1 MSIAT
6 KHGDKGDTGLIG
18 GARVSK
24 ADVRVE
30 AYGTVDELGAALG
43 FARSICEDAEVRE
56 LTKSVQRELF
66 TVAGAVASPAGGQE
80 SKTTYVTPEMVEA
93 LTAHVTRIEAT
104 EGILSD
110 WSLPGDHAAAAAYD
124 VARTVCRR
132 AERAVVRLAESG
144 AEVSPH
150 VVPYLNRLS
159 DRSEEHTSELQS
171 RQYLVCRLLLEKKKH
186 KIDAFPLY
194 TMQSTLLF
202 KTLSRPTPLASQI

>member
-24 ADVRVE
+24 ADLRVE

-56 LTKSVQRELF
+56 LTKSIQRELF
-66 TVAGAVASPAGGQE
+66 TVAGAIASPAGGQE
-80 SKTTYVTPEMVEA
+80 SATTYVTPEMVEA

-110 WSLPGDHAAAAAYD
+110 WSLPGEHAAAAAYD

-132 AERAVVRLAESG
+132 AERAVVRLGETG
-144 AEVSPH
+144 VEINPH

-159 DRSEEHTSELQS
+159 DLLWLFGRLLELRAGLDTRLRDEEHRGPRWS
-171 RQYLVCRLLLEKKKH
+171 R
-186 KIDAFPLY
+186 AW
-194 TMQSTLLF
+194 
-202 KTLSRPTPLASQI
+202 

>member
-24 ADVRVE
+24 ADLRVE
-30 AYGTVDELGAALG
+30 AYGTVDELGAAMG
-43 FARSICEDAEVRE
+43 FARSVCDDAEVGE
-56 LTKSVQRELF
+56 LTKSIQRELF
-66 TVAGAVASPAGGQE
+66 TVAGAVASPSGGAE
-80 SKTTYVTPEMVEA
+80 SRTTYVTPEMVEA
-93 LTAHVTRIEAT
+93 LTTHVARVEGT

-132 AERAVVRLAESG
+132 AERCVVRLAETG
-144 AEVSPH
+144 VEINPH

-159 DRSEEHTSELQS
+159 DL
-171 RQYLVCRLLLEKKKH
+171 LWLMGRLLELRAGL
-186 KIDAFPLY
+186 DTRL
-194 TMQSTLLF
+194 
-202 KTLSRPTPLASQI
+202 R

>member
-24 ADVRVE
+24 ADPRVE
-30 AYGTVDELGAALG
+30 AYGTVDELGATMG
-43 FARSICEDAEVRE
+43 FARSICDDAEVRE
-56 LTKSVQRELF
+56 LTRSIQRELF
-66 TVAGAVASPAGGQE
+66 TVAGAIASPAGGRE

-93 LTAHVTRIEAT
+93 LTAHLTRVEAT
-104 EGILSD
+104 KGILSD
-110 WSLPGDHAAAAAYD
+110 WSLPGDHAAAAAFD

-144 AEVSPH
+144 EETNPH

-159 DRSEEHTSELQS
+159 DL
-171 RQYLVCRLLLEKKKH
+171 LWLLGRLLELRAGVNARLRDDEH
-186 KIDAFPLY
+186 KGPRW
-194 TMQSTLLF
+194 
-202 KTLSRPTPLASQI
+202 SRAW